1 MNDKEKSKDEMILQG
16 NVETQPVE
24 GELETSVDSNGT
36 RPEPSWGVITEG
48 DPKTSLWE
56 TIKVAI
62 RG

>member
-1 MNDKEKSKDEMILQG
+1 MNDKDTGRNDMLHQEA
-16 NVETQPVE
+16 VETQAVDGDFDPD
-24 GELETSVDSNGT
+24 LEPNGT